1 MRATR
6 LKIRVKLSERR
17 AFAFGF
23 FVLVFLCWVSGCST
37 ILPQARMQRKIR
49 LYDKELSAVYDQT
62 KVKKSLTLDVLPRI
76 EQLEG
81 GLLSQSENVAAS
93 QGKSKDG
100 YKTWFTLIAF
110 HPYELSVMRKYFF
123 VVDERVENRRKRG
136 LRFDCELFLG
146 GQELEKLHA
155 AKGGRQAA
163 LLIGVLGHLQK
174 DITELAGGAAQ
185 DSRML
190 DVRVLLIKQVFD
202 TFLLDL
208 ERLPHLATRLGDP
221 GGVEFDHLNFGKGK
235 IYLGAEGNIA
245 VVKVRLGALLPTFD
259 EMPEP
264 PAATHTEQP
273 ANTP

>member
-6 LKIRVKLSERR
+6 LKIRVRLSEWRVL
-17 AFAFGF
+17 AFGF
-23 FVLVFLCWVSGCST
+23 FVLVFLGWVSGCST

-49 LYDKELSAVYDQT
+49 LYDKELSAAYDQT

-110 HPYELSVMRKYFF
+110 HPYELSVIRKYFF

-146 GQELEKLHA
+146 GEELEKLQA

-163 LLIGVLGHLQK
+163 LLTGVLDNLQK
-174 DITELAGGAAQ
+174 DIACRRRGSGQQDARCQSASDQAG
-185 DSRML
+185 
-190 DVRVLLIKQVFD
+190 V
-202 TFLLDL
+202 
-208 ERLPHLATRLGDP
+208 
-221 GGVEFDHLNFGKGK
+221 
-235 IYLGAEGNIA
+235 
-245 VVKVRLGALLPTFD
+245 
-259 EMPEP
+259 
-264 PAATHTEQP
+264 
-273 ANTP
+273 